1 MKRRRLI
8 AGALVLA
15 GLPAC
20 STGEAAEKKR
30 SVVVTIHHSRF
41 APDEL
46 EFEAGTTVRFVV
58 RNTDPIAHE
67 LIIGNAAVQTVHEN
81 GTGHHH
87 GAIPGEISVPAGK
100 SRITTY
106 MFDEPGT
113 LIFGCHL
120 PGHYDFG
127 MRGEITITS

>member
-1 MKRRRLI
+1 MKMWRLL
-8 AGALVLA
+8 AGALILA
-15 GLPAC
+15 ALAAC
-20 STGEAAEKKR
+20 STGAAAEKKR
-30 SVVVTIHHSRF
+30 TVVVTIHHSRF
-41 APDEL
+41 APDKL
-46 EFEAGTTVRFVV
+46 EFEAGSTVRFVV

-67 LIIGNAAVQTVHEN
+67 LIIGDAAVQAVHEI

-100 SRITTY
+100 ERSTTY
-106 MFDEPGT
+106 TFDEPGT

-120 PGHYDFG
+120 PGHYNFG